1 MKILALFLIPALLF
15 SSCMSTTLIDTKQKG
30 AHVYFDGEYKGE
42 SPVKV
47 GNTKVV
53 STCTD
58 LRIELEGYETLI
70 TEICRDEEPAIGP
83 IVAGACLYVPWL
95 WSFKYKKN
103 HYYVL
108 KEKENTFNQSYD
120 SQENQKSKADKLK
133 ELNDLRDKGLIN
145 DEEYKKAKSKILG
158 L

>member
-1 MKILALFLIPALLF
+1 MRKLAFFLIPVILG

-58 LRIELEGYETLI
+58 LRIELEGYETLL

-108 KEKENTFNQSYD
+108 KEKENTYNLNDD
-120 SQENQKSKADKLK
+120 SQEDQKSKAEKLK
-133 ELNDLRDKGLIN
+133 ELNDLKDRGLIN

-158 L
+158 F